1 MALDL
6 KSFAIGK
13 ANGGGSGL
21 TDAVKTALLNCFA
34 HVAWIDENGQSY
46 YNALETALNG
56 GTPTIQYSVINNL
69 TNATTDNKTSLIEAG
84 KSYIAH
90 ISADSGYHI
99 DTISCTMGGE
109 IVDVTDNTISI
120 ESVTG
125 NIVIT
130 AVAVE
135 DSDLPFV
142 SGEPYSIVWH
152 ADKTLNSTTGEE
164 NDYASFSVS
173 DFIPVKGANR
183 IEGVFYGKQI
193 YTYDENKNYIGKVES
208 NKGSSNGDIV
218 YHSIYGDICYIKVE
232 NRTSL
237 ISTTYVTPYVDPVL
251 TETIVPQNDTF
262 YSLPN
267 IEVGSISSSQGGQD
281 VEGSNYIRCGYANCL
296 SATTLK
302 NIAGLRAFVFFYDAE
317 KNYISNEIN
326 NNETRTVTVPENAQ
340 YFRITEDITNGYP
353 TFVKVVK

>member
-1 MALDL
+1 MDIF
-6 KSFAIGK
+6 SFNVGK

-56 GTPTIQYSVINNL
+56 GTPTIQYSVTNNL
-69 TNATTDNKTSLIEAG
+69 TNATTDNETSLIEAG

-90 ISADSGYHI
+90 ISADSGYRI

-109 IVDVTDNTISI
+109 IVNVTDNTVSI

-152 ADKTLNSTTGEE
+152 EGKDLNSTTGEE
-164 NDYASFSVS
+164 IDSATYSVS

-183 IEGVFYGKQI
+183 IEGIFYNGNMFA
-193 YTYDENKNYIGKVES
+193 YDENKNYIGKVVS
-208 NKGSSNGDIV
+208 NKGGSNGDIF
-218 YHSIYGDICYIKVE
+218 YHSIYGNICYIKVI

-281 VEGSNYIRCGYANCL
+281 AEDSNSIRCGYANCL
-296 SATTLK
+296 GATTLK
-302 NIAGLRAFVFFYDAE
+302 NIIGLRAFVFFYDAE
-317 KNYISNEIN
+317 KNYISYGIN
-326 NNETRTVTVPENAQ
+326 NNTEKTVTVPENAQ
-340 YFRITEDITNGYP
+340 YFRITEDTTYGYP
-353 TFVKVVK
+353 TFVKVVR